1 MDFGEQ
7 KIQSALKFLVLHRA
21 WLNAAVVPKR
31 ILDFSSIQ
39 KEKKGKR
46 EKYSGKKNEN
56 GSEIFC

>member
-1 MDFGEQ
+1 MPCMIKCSCSSE
-7 KIQSALKFLVLHRA
+7 
-21 WLNAAVVPKR
+21 R
-31 ILDFSSIQ
+31 ILDFWSIQ